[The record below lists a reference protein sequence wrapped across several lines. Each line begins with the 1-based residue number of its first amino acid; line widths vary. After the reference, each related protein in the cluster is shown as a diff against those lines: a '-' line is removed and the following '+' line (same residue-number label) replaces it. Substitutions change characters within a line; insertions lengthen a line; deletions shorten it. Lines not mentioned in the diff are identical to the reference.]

1 MKTEFTNIELH
12 RMTTF
17 QEYAASLEETMDY
30 KESPYGLLADVKEE
44 INRDIKDYLAR
55 EYYEGVAGLM
65 DLLANIEEVHAHLWI
80 AAYGCDPEDHYAV
93 YEVDQIEAEMI
104 NKLNSGY
111 EPTANQ

>member
-1 MKTEFTNIELH
+1 MNTERTQMQLH
-12 RMTTF
+12 RMKTF

-44 INRDIKDYLAR
+44 INKDIKTYLAK

-65 DLLANIEEVHAHLWI
+65 DLLAHIEEVHTHLWI

-93 YEVDQIEAEMI
+93 YEVDAISNLEA
-104 NKLNSGY
+104 ND
-111 EPTANQ
+111 